1 MSSAPPSTST
11 FELLGSFYLGRR
23 YDLQAQALGAEPVLY
38 DSRDLVTHAVIVGMT
53 GSGKTGLGLSLLEE
67 AAIDGVPVLAI
78 DPKGDLG
85 NLLLTF
91 PDLAP
96 ADFRPWI
103 DEEEAA
109 RKGVTPDVFAEQQAA
124 AWRAGLAEWG
134 QGPERIRKLRDA
146 AEFTIYTPGSRAGVP
161 VSILTSFSAPTPA
174 EREDAERMAEAVS
187 TTATGLLTLLGV
199 DADPV
204 QSREHILL
212 SAILHEAWKAGRNLD
227 LAALIHAIQQPAFTR
242 VGVLDL
248 EAFYPQKDR
257 FTLAMR
263 LNGLLAAPGFALWLE
278 GAPLDIASML
288 RTPAGKPRV
297 AIVSIAHLD
306 DRERMFFVTLLLNQL
321 VSWMR
326 SQSGTS
332 SLRALLYM
340 DEVAGYMPPVA
351 NPPSKQALL
360 LLMKQARA
368 FGLGVVL
375 ATQNPVDV
383 DYKGLSNAGTWFLG
397 RLQTERDKARLLDG
411 LEGALAGQSG
421 AFDRAE
427 TERVLSSLQKRTFFL
442 HNVHDDGPV
451 IFQTRWA
458 MSYLRG
464 PLTREQIRAL
474 VGPPASAAAPVGAGS
489 DANPESHANPEANR
503 LRQGYGGPPEPY
515 AKPEA
520 SGQLGREGTL
530 PGHGTPVGRRGAP
543 AGEAASPP
551 SGGPPVLPPQVEQ
564 FFAPAPAGAT
574 SLTYEPML
582 FAQASVRFVDAKREV
597 DITRP
602 VRWLAPFGVGAVVVD
617 WESAEDT
624 DIPADDLST
633 SPAGPATFGALPT
646 AAARASSYAAWL
658 KDFGRALQQREAVS
672 ILADE
677 PTGLC
682 SHVDE
687 TEAAFRARVQLAD
700 RESRDAQT
708 EKLRQKYAPK
718 VAAATERKRRA
729 EQQLSREQEEASE
742 SKLQAGLSI
751 GATIFGALLG
761 RKTISASTVGKAT
774 TAARGVGRTMRQSQ
788 DVSRA
793 SQNVEKHTGDLAEL
807 EDDLQADLAALEA
820 GAPSPTRPFETLE
833 IRPKKTHVTPE
844 RVVLVWKP

>member
-1 MSSAPPSTST
+1 MPPTT
-11 FELLGSFYLGRR
+11 VTYELLGSFYLGRT
-23 YDLQAQALGAEPVLY
+23 YDLQAQALGDEPVLY

-53 GSGKTGLGLSLLEE
+53 GSGKTGLGISLLEE
-67 AAIDGVPVLAI
+67 AAIDGVPVIAI
-78 DPKGDLG
+78 DPKGDLA

-91 PDLAP
+91 PNLAP

-103 DEEEAA
+103 DEEEAGRA
-109 RKGVTPDVFAEQQAA
+109 GLTPDAFAEQQATQ
-124 AWRAGLAEWG
+124 WKDGLAQWG
-134 QGPERIRKLRDA
+134 QDGARIRKLRDTA
-146 AEFTIYTPGSRAGVP
+146 DFTIYTPGSKAGVP
-161 VSILTSFSAPTPA
+161 VSILSSFRAPTEG
-174 EREDAERMAEAVS
+174 ERADEERMAEAVS
-187 TTATGLLTLLGV
+187 TTATGLLTLLGIE
-199 DADPV
+199 ADPV
-204 QSREHILL
+204 QSREHIVL
-212 SAILHEAWKAGRNLD
+212 SGILHEAWSAGRDLD
-227 LAALIHAIQQPAFTR
+227 LAALIHAIQQPPFTR
-242 VGVLDL
+242 VGVLEL

-257 FTLAMR
+257 FALAMR

-340 DEVAGYMPPVA
+340 DEATGYMPQVA

-368 FGLGVVL
+368 FGVGVVL
-375 ATQNPVDV
+375 ATQNPVDI

-411 LEGALAGQSG
+411 LEGALAGQV

-427 TERVLSSLQKRTFFL
+427 TERVLSSLPKRTFFL
-442 HNVHDDGPV
+442 HNVHDDAPV

-464 PLTREQIRAL
+464 PLTREQIRQVSGVADSSRGPGASAPGL
-474 VGPPASAAAPVGAGS
+474 PGTVGYPGAKAPGSQESAPPVAHGLQPVGQGSQAASASAAS
-489 DANPESHANPEANR
+489 
-503 LRQGYGGPPEPY
+503 
-515 AKPEA
+515 
-520 SGQLGREGTL
+520 
-530 PGHGTPVGRRGAP
+530 
-543 AGEAASPP
+543 
-551 SGGPPVLPPQVEQ
+551 GPPVLPPQVEQ
-564 FFAPAPAGAT
+564 FFAPARAGAA
-574 SLTYEPML
+574 LDYEPML
-582 FAQASVRFVDAKREV
+582 FAQASVRFVDARREV
-597 DITRP
+597 DITRS
-602 VRWLAPFGVGAVVVD
+602 VTRLVPFGAGAQIVD
-617 WESAEDT
+617 WEAADDT
-624 DIPADDLST
+624 DIAADDLST
-633 SPAGPATFGALPT
+633 SPAGAATFGSLPT
-646 AAARASSYAAWL
+646 AAAKASSYTAWL
-658 KDFGRALQQREAVS
+658 KDFGRTLQQREAMSLLV
-672 ILADE
+672 DE
-677 PTGLC
+677 PTGLS

-687 TEAAFRARVQLAD
+687 TEGAFRARVQLAD
-700 RESRDAQT
+700 REARDAQT

-718 VAAATERKRRA
+718 VAAAAERKRRA

-761 RKTISASTVGKAT
+761 RKTLSSSTLGKAT

-793 SQNVEKHTGDLAEL
+793 SQNVEKHDADLAGL
-807 EDDLQADLAALEA
+807 EDDLQADLAALA
-820 GAPSPTRPFETLE
+820 AAAPAPTRPFSTIE

-844 RVVLVWKP
+844 RVVLVWKA